1 MILKNELAKEEKNR
15 DESIDNFKNYLES
28 EVPKLVSQM
37 KNEQETAYTSGWE
50 PIGKELYDSKR
61 RSN

>member
-28 EVPKLVSQM
+28 EYEKDVIIEECKKTKIEKM
-37 KNEQETAYTSGWE
+37 K
-50 PIGKELYDSKR
+50 
-61 RSN
+61 